1 MSIQHLVMKVGEKTL
16 NSFKSDVTRNND
28 ESLAALILVNSS
40 KLSSSPEKHQGL
52 GNESGEHGEADN
64 QEDNL
69 KHS

>member
-1 MSIQHLVMKVGEKTL
+1 MKVGEKTL

-28 ESLAALILVNSS
+28 ESLAALIFVNSS